1 MLTTCVG
8 QSLVNQMESG
18 SVVCSPRVWVK
29 ALLTQIEIGGVVCSP
44 RVWVKALLIRQ
55 NRWCS
60 VLTTCVG
67 QSLVNQTESVV

>member
-8 QSLVNQMESG
+8 QSLVNRNRWC
-18 SVVCSPRVWVK
+18 SV
-29 ALLTQIEIGGVVCSP
+29 LTTCVGQSLVNQTGIGGVVCSP